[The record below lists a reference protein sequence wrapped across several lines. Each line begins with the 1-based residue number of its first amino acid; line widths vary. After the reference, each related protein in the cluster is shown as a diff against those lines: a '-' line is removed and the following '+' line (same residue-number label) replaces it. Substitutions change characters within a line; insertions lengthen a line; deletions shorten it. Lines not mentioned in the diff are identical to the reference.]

1 MLRLDLV
8 KLGRDGSLRVQA
20 AIPEDSSLWEG
31 SHLRLAKALEVD
43 LEASEVVSGE
53 VLVRGT
59 LRGAVKQEC
68 TRCLRPLQVPVA
80 QDVAIL
86 FAPHDGSGEGE
97 SEIRR
102 MDEKAAEIELDVP
115 ILEELVLR
123 VPEYAV
129 CSTDCKG
136 LCHQC
141 GVDLNVETCQCAA
154 ETGDPRWD
162 ALRP

>member
-20 AIPEDSSLWEG
+20 VIPEDSSLWEG
-31 SHLRLAKALEVD
+31 SHLRFANALDVD
-43 LEASEVVSGE
+43 LEASTVASGG
-53 VLVRGT
+53 VLIRGT
-59 LRGAVKQEC
+59 LSGAVKQDC
-68 TRCLRPLQVPVA
+68 TRCLKPLRVPVA
-80 QDVAIL
+80 QDVTML
-86 FAPHDGSGEGE
+86 FAPQDELGEGD

-102 MDEKAAEIELDVP
+102 VDAKAAEIELDVP
-115 ILEELVLR
+115 VLEELVLR

-129 CSTDCKG
+129 CSADCKG

-141 GVDLNVETCQCAA
+141 GVDLHAETCQCAA
-154 ETGDPRWD
+154 EMGDPRWD